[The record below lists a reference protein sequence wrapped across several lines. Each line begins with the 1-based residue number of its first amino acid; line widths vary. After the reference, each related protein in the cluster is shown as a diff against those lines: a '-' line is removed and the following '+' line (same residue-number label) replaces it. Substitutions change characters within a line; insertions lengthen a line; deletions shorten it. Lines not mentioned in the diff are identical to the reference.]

1 MVYYALYTFLTAMF
15 LSMIITL
22 FRHIR
27 AGISLSL
34 MLINT
39 IIWTTPLFIVA
50 FLKFIVPV
58 PMWRK
63 GCSQLLIFFA
73 TSFIA
78 VNSWVLR
85 YISGVK
91 IELDLEGNLEKK
103 RSYLVVCNHQSY
115 ADIIVLQKVLNYRIP
130 FLKFFLKQQLIWIPV
145 FGLAWWALDF
155 PFMKRFSKEYLKKHP
170 EDAGKDFKAT
180 QKACEKFKGSP
191 VSIMN
196 FVEGTRFTPEKKQRQ
211 NSPYRN
217 LLKPKAGGVGYVLS
231 LLGNQIHHLVNVT
244 INYPTQQLSLWRVLG
259 GWIPKI
265 KVTVEVLDIPDEVKV
280 DYRDNPENRIKIQRW
295 LNGMWQEK
303 DKTLHNRFGNSEQD
317 T

>member
-1 MVYYALYTFLTAMF
+1 
-15 LSMIITL
+15 MIVTL

-50 FLKFIVPV
+50 FLKFIIPV
-58 PMWRK
+58 PFWRRS
-63 GCSQLLIFFA
+63 CNHLIIFFA
-73 TSFIA
+73 TSFIS
-78 VNSWVLR
+78 VNSWILQ

-91 IELDLEGNLEKK
+91 IKLQQVGKLEK
-103 RSYLVVCNHQSY
+103 RHSYLVVCNHQSY
-115 ADIIVLQKVLNYRIP
+115 ADILVLQKVLNYKIP

-155 PFMKRFSKEYLKKHP
+155 PFMKRFSKDYLKKHP
-170 EDAGKDFKAT
+170 EDAGKDFMAT

-196 FVEGTRFTPEKKQRQ
+196 FIEGTRFTPEKKYRQ
-211 NSPYRN
+211 NSPYQY

-231 LLGNQIHHLVNVT
+231 LMGDQIHNLVNVT
-244 INYPTQQLSLWRVLG
+244 LYYPARALTLWRVLG

-265 KVTVEVLDIPDEVKV
+265 IVKLEVLEIPEKVKV
-280 DYRDNPENRIKIQRW
+280 DYRDNPDNRVKIQRW
-295 LNGMWQEK
+295 LNDLWQAK
-303 DKTLHNRFGNSEQD
+303 DQILQKQYQQHAPEQS
-317 T
+317 TNLGAE